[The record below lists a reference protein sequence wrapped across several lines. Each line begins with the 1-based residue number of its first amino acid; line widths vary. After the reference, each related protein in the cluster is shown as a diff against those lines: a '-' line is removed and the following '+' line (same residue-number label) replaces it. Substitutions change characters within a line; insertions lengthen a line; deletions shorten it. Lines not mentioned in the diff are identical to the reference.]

1 MHISTSPYTFSLTSS
16 NLAQVMQPPIS
27 PNTTTTMHPSADQR
41 ARLYSLIN
49 GLADDQLRSF
59 LTNHLQSISNTTFN
73 NNQFQH
79 YSRTQLLQQSF
90 ILVDNYFSADLEKA
104 LYAMRQ
110 KPLSNDYRQQQQ
122 QQQQQ
127 QQHQQQQQQQQQ
139 QVYRA
144 PAAELCSSLQSYAL
158 LLYSTIRTIQ
168 YPTKLS
174 FFYSTGCSS
183 TIATE

>member
-1 MHISTSPYTFSLTSS
+1 
-16 NLAQVMQPPIS
+16 
-27 PNTTTTMHPSADQR
+27 MHPTADQR

-49 GLADDQLRSF
+49 GLTDEQLRLF

-90 ILVDNYFSADLEKA
+90 ILVDNYFSTDLEKA

-110 KPLSNDYRQQQQ
+110 KPFSTDYR
-122 QQQQQ
+122 
-127 QQHQQQQQQQQQ
+127 QQQQQQQQ

-144 PAAELCSSLQSYAL
+144 QQQNYASSYNPTPYYYAQQPVQYNIQPSYHFATAQAVPQPLRQSKRFSSNVDLERLFSLLAEL
-158 LLYSTIRTIQ
+158 
-168 YPTKLS
+168 
-174 FFYSTGCSS
+174 
-183 TIATE
+183 